1 MVGLVLATVAS
12 AAAAETLAGSLPE
25 PLPVKY
31 VGNTDSLKFHRPSCP
46 FAQVMYRRRRLDF
59 HFRHEAIERGFSPCC
74 WCLPKRWKHLEG
86 RLLTQFMGDPRIDQ
100 QPACPYSN

>member
-1 MVGLVLATVAS
+1 MVVLAFAAVAS
-12 AAAAETLAGSLPE
+12 AAAAETLLE

-31 VGNTDSLKFHRPSCP
+31 VGNSYSLKFHRPSCP

-59 HFRHEAIERGFSPCC
+59 RFRHEAIERGFSPCC

-86 RLLTQFMGDPRIDQ
+86 RLLTVNYGR
-100 QPACPYSN
+100 STN